1 MSRERPPAGVPTD
14 PLAPRMRWWGWG
26 VDRDAAALPPAAEA
40 LLRAEIGWMPR
51 ATPAVALQEVALPP
65 AALAPGARAELEAI
79 VGAGHVRDD
88 RLTRVAHAV
97 GRSLTDLL
105 RIRAGDASTA
115 PDAVVFPAGHDEV
128 VLVLAAC
135 ARAGVA
141 VVPFGGGT
149 SVVGG
154 VETVR
159 DGFAGAIALDL
170 ARLDGVVDVDER
182 SLLATLGAGL
192 TGPRAEAALA
202 ARGLTLGHFPQ
213 SFEFATIGGF
223 VATRSAGQAS
233 TGYGRIDA
241 LVRGLRMA
249 TPAGEL
255 AVAPVPASA
264 AGPALR
270 ELLVGSEGT
279 LGVIT
284 QATLRVHRAP
294 AATRTEAWAFPS
306 FAAGCEAFRRLEQAG
321 ASGTIMRL
329 SDEDETRMTLRLAGD
344 RRGRAY
350 LRLRGQRTP
359 CLAIVAHEGAAREVR
374 LRCLRA
380 QRTLR
385 RAGAVSLG
393 SSAGEAWRRGRF
405 VAPYARDALLDR
417 GVLVETLETATTWS
431 DLAALHGA
439 VRGALHGALGDAG
452 TPPLVG
458 CHVSHLYPHR
468 RLAVLHR
475 HRPSGSGPRAR
486 PMGRR
491 QERGKRGHHR
501 PWRHHHPP
509 PRGGPRSLPWLHH
522 ETGALGIEA
531 LRALK
536 ATVDP
541 TGIMNP
547 GKLLP
552 PTPGPR
558 GPRQPAAAAE
568 EGHDGRRWR

>member
-1 MSRERPPAGVPTD
+1 MTVLPLAGALSAPGGATE

-26 VDRDAAALPPAAEA
+26 MDGDATPLPTAAEA
-40 LLRAEIGWMPR
+40 LLRAAIGWAPR
-51 ATPAVALQEVALPP
+51 TTPAVALHDVALPRP
-65 AALAPGARAELEAI
+65 ALAPVVRTELEAV

-88 RLTRVAHAV
+88 RLMRVSHAV

-105 RIRAGDASTA
+105 RIRGGDGSTA

-128 VLVLAAC
+128 ADVLAAC
-135 ARAGVA
+135 AQAGVA

-154 VETVR
+154 IETVR
-159 DGFAGAIALDL
+159 EGFAGAIALNL
-170 ARLDGVVDVDER
+170 RRLGSADVDER

-192 TGPRAEAALA
+192 TGPQAEAAVA

-213 SFEFATIGGF
+213 SFEFATVGGF

-264 AGPALR
+264 AGPSLR

-294 AATRTEAWAFPS
+294 AATRTEAWAFDS
-306 FAAGCEAFRRLEQAG
+306 FAAGCEAFRALEQAG
-321 ASGTIMRL
+321 AAGAIMRL
-329 SDEDETRMTLRLAGD
+329 SDEDETRMTLGMAGD
-344 RRGRAY
+344 RWGRAY

-359 CLAIVAHEGAAREVR
+359 CLAIVAHEGTARQVR
-374 LRCLRA
+374 LRSLA
-380 QRTLR
+380 ALRTLR
-385 RAGAVSLG
+385 RAGAVYLG
-393 SSAGEAWRRGRF
+393 TGAGEAWRRGRF
-405 VAPYARDALLDR
+405 AAPYLRDALLDH

-431 DLAALHGA
+431 RLADLRAAVRAALYA
-439 VRGALHGALGDAG
+439 ALRGAG
-452 TPPLVG
+452 TPPVVA
-458 CHVSHLYPHR
+458 CHVSHLYPTGASLYFTVIARQAPGRQLEQWRAAKRAASEAIVAHR
-468 RLAVLHR
+468 ATIT
-475 HRPSGSGPRAR
+475 
-486 PMGRR
+486 
-491 QERGKRGHHR
+491 
-501 PWRHHHPP
+501 HHHAVG
-509 PRGGPRSLPWLHH
+509 RDHAPWLHH
-522 ETGALGIEA
+522 ETGTLGLEA

-541 TGIMNP
+541 AGIMNP

-552 PTPGPR
+552 PP
-558 GPRQPAAAAE
+558 
-568 EGHDGRRWR
+568 